1 MAELKKCCGYKGQ
14 WECADKYP
22 DHMVPIK
29 DFHIQNGTGDGLQN
43 SCKSCIKFRSS
54 IRNPTRERHPVT
66 GKFKM
71 DWKTAKARELGGDIK
86 NRHTPDWKFHLDWAE
101 IMWAEEIKNHLL
113 NTAPGEEVLAHI
125 EKRAFPKFKSKKPK
139 FNQGQY
145 KSSLTTPR
153 DSTKEVVPKEGPGF
167 VYVFIDEMKMPGLRK
182 IGATE
187 EVDKRLQAGNTWG
200 AFTCLY
206 KKEFKRRFEAEA
218 KIFELLEDYRL
229 YRDKEWFKINT
240 DLAIKTIEGMYELP

>member
-1 MAELKKCCGYKGQ
+1 MDELKRCAGTNGH

-22 DHMVPIK
+22 DHMVPV
-29 DFHIQNGTGDGLQN
+29 DDGTQPYWCGRCWGYFCHDYYTHVT
-43 SCKSCIKFRSS
+43 
-54 IRNPTRERHPVT
+54 PRHPIT
-66 GKFKM
+66 GQVKHK
-71 DWKTAKARELGGDIK
+71 WKHYKAKELGGIQ
-86 NRHTPDWKFHLDWAE
+86 NTPPWQTLLDEA
-101 IMWAEEIKNHLL
+101 
-113 NTAPGEEVLAHI
+113 EVLWGLEI
-125 EKRAFPKFKSKKPK
+125 NKPLPKFKSKKPK
-139 FNQGQY
+139 FNQGLY

-153 DSTKEVVPKEGPGF
+153 DSTKEVEPKEGPGF
-167 VYVFIDEMKMPGLRK
+167 VYIFEDGMKKPGFIKV
-182 IGATE
+182 GATE

-206 KKEFKRRFEAEA
+206 AKEFKRRFEAEA

>member
-1 MAELKKCCGYKGQ
+1 MDELKRCSGYKGH
-14 WECADKYP
+14 WLCGDAYP
-22 DHMVPIK
+22 DHMVPVEN
-29 DFHIQNGTGDGLQN
+29 FYRGGSMGDGLQH
-43 SCKSCIKFRSS
+43 SCKFCCKTRDS

-71 DWKTAKARELGGDIK
+71 DWKTAKAKELGGNIK
-86 NRHTPDWKFHLDWAE
+86 DRHTPEWKFHLDWAE
-101 IMWAEEIKNHLL
+101 IMWGEEINSPTLSVEP
-113 NTAPGEEVLAHI
+113 NTI
-125 EKRAFPKFKSKKPK
+125 PKFKSKKPK
-139 FNQGQY
+139 FNQGKY

-167 VYVFIDEMKMPGLRK
+167 VYIFEDGMKKPGFIKV
-182 IGATE
+182 GATE

-206 KKEFKRRFEAEA
+206 TKEFKRRFEAEA

-229 YRDKEWFKINT
+229 YRDKEWFKVNT
-240 DLAIKTIEGMYELP
+240 ALAIKTIEGMYEVQ